1 MRIDKLKMPQLV
13 HIYTG
18 KPEASGTVRMQHVT
32 SLYMQDIWGLERTI
46 RDLLTQ
52 DALRPYYVGFPE
64 KPRLYYATEPL
75 AYSHRLASGLIIL
88 FRGIK
93 LLLHGLKPGRKG

>member
-18 KPEASGTVRMQHVT
+18 RPEAPGAIRMQHVA

-52 DALRPYYVGFPE
+52 DALRPYYVGFPQ
-64 KPRLYYATEPL
+64 KPGLYYATEPL
-75 AYSHRLASGLIIL
+75 ASSHRLASGLIIL
-88 FRGIK
+88 FRGIE
-93 LLLHGLKPGRKG
+93 LLLHGLKSGTKG